1 MNLPLPQQTY
11 QSRSKPFSSER
22 LLNLMLEQAGDAYML
37 VGTPGLEKHYDFGA
51 GVKVL
56 GMCYIRD
63 YLVLATSNHVY
74 VLYKE
79 ERPQEPEG
87 YVIREIVKKSWND
100 IGLYS
105 PGNTLVQMVSNG
117 DTVLLLNSDEKVR
130 KMAKVDLIGPETP
143 LLPESWE
150 VYKLDTPEN
159 LVYTSIGYISGVFLA
174 SCEENK
180 ASYVQFT
187 DVLDTKFKYSFQLDT
202 ALSNLTALKGNM
214 REVWVFG
221 ANSIEVVAPT
231 GEPGDNFFAHVHGAY
246 INKGCVCKN
255 SIATYET
262 SYIFYANDNVIYM
275 SNGYSLNPISTPALL
290 DMIKSWGTLDTD
302 KDRDGVIGQ
311 VFSIAGHTFYM
322 LKFKKFGKTLWY
334 DITTGSWIERETGDG
349 GEWEGDFVARRSN
362 GELVVTSSTS
372 SKMYRMDSNYYSDD
386 GKHICR
392 EFVFQTLST
401 EGKKRMFFYTLTLE
415 IDSGLGPNDSV
426 MLSWSDDG
434 GYTWGNERTI
444 GLGDY
449 GHYNKKI
456 QFRRLGSST
465 IRTFK
470 VRLSTKSMVNILRA
484 SLDVEEGEA

>member
-150 VYKLDTPEN
+150 VYKLDTPES

-302 KDRDGVIGQ
+302 RDRDGVIGQ

-386 GKHICR
+386 GKYICR

-444 GLGDY
+444 SLGDY

>member
-262 SYIFYANDNVIYM
+262 SYIFYANDNVVYM

-290 DMIKSWGTLDTD
+290 DMIKSWGALDTD

-386 GKHICR
+386 GKYICR